1 MLPSSLPHAIVLP
14 SGESASAHMPPS
26 PFHGSPTTSPVSQ
39 LHLRI
44 VPSHEPLTV
53 WALSCKKMKLQ
64 MEASCPA
71 NSCLGIGLLHCAG
84 AHPPPSVCLTDDS
97 EPIVR

>member
-14 SGESASAHMPPS
+14 SGESASANMLPPS

-44 VPSHEPLTV
+44 VPSHEPLTM
-53 WALSCKKMKLQ
+53 WMLSCQKTKLQ
-64 MEASCPA
+64 TLSSCPS
-71 NSCLGIGLLHCAG
+71 NSCFGIGLLDCAG

-97 EPIVR
+97 ETI